1 MGKTI
6 AGVDSDSVRELPSR
20 FFTSGKTFNVL
31 GIIFGGLLI
40 VYGFLSIALS
50 HFQGLVLGLW
60 LVFFGL
66 VEIATELRHVQF
78 IHLWFR
84 FMTVYLGKGAFFIF
98 FGTIIMSG
106 NTWHHILIGICMLY
120 IACMYSIAHFCYHAS
135 ENTHLL
141 GGATP
146 MMETSTEP
154 VPPPGPPPPGPPPPG
169 PPPAGLKTPPP
180 NDAASAEDA
189 EVV

>member
-1 MGKTI
+1 MGKAI

-66 VEIATELRHVQF
+66 VASVRVLCVLAVLLEGLTGRLASTTTQAELN
-78 IHLWFR
+78 I
-84 FMTVYLGKGAFFIF
+84 
-98 FGTIIMSG
+98 
-106 NTWHHILIGICMLY
+106 
-120 IACMYSIAHFCYHAS
+120 
-135 ENTHLL
+135 
-141 GGATP
+141 
-146 MMETSTEP
+146 
-154 VPPPGPPPPGPPPPG
+154 
-169 PPPAGLKTPPP
+169 
-180 NDAASAEDA
+180 
-189 EVV
+189 